1 MAEIKTNV
9 AVYVD
14 YENIHKT
21 LIRTKTNV
29 LREGFFEKLRTW
41 CSNNNKRIVQTQ
53 VYCNFDNEDLYQSHH
68 QTTLQNYGVET
79 IHTSNQG
86 KNYADLKISID
97 VLTSMYSNNN
107 IDEFIIVSND
117 KDMIPLLNSIRA
129 NKRNVYV
136 ITAGEDYN
144 RSICEFA
151 DQHISLEE
159 VCKTEAEHL
168 IIDDLKDK
176 YWRSYCSY
184 IEDKI
189 AKHQEGEEYSHY
201 ALEYNIKKSV
211 SYLKLMS
218 YEIFTIVKEL
228 YEEDKIIFYTYD
240 YKGKDVVA
248 FIPADKKHYFLDNR
262 IIEDK
267 KIITSYS
274 IDEEIEAEYDKYAKC
289 H

>member
-1 MAEIKTNV
+1 MGEVKTNV

-21 LIRTKTNV
+21 LTKNKTNV
-29 LREGFFEKLRTW
+29 LRMGFFERLRAW
-41 CSNNNKRIVQTQ
+41 CAKNDKRIVQTQ

-97 VLTSMYSNNN
+97 VLTSMYSNDN

-151 DQHISLEE
+151 DKHITLEE
-159 VCKTEAEHL
+159 ICETEAEHL

-176 YWRSYCSY
+176 YWKSYCNY
-184 IEDKI
+184 IDEKI
-189 AKHQEGEEYSHY
+189 TKVKNGEAYSHY
-201 ALEYNIKKSV
+201 SLDYNVKNTV
-211 SYLKLMS
+211 GYLKLFS
-218 YEIFTIVKEL
+218 YELYTVVKEL
-228 YEEDKIIFYTYD
+228 YKENKIIFYNYIFR
-240 YKGKDVVA
+240 GSNNIA
-248 FIPADKKHYFLDNR
+248 FIPSDKKQYFLDNS
-262 IIEDK
+262 IISIND
-267 KIITSYS
+267 IIDSYDIDAD
-274 IDEEIEAEYDKYAKC
+274 IDEEYEKFTNF

>member
-1 MAEIKTNV
+1 MENVKTTNV
-9 AVYVD
+9 AVYID

-21 LIRTKTNV
+21 LTKSNTNV
-29 LREGFFEKLRTW
+29 LRKGFFEKLRAW
-41 CSNNNKRIVQTQ
+41 CATNNKRIVQTR
-53 VYCNFDNEDLYQSHH
+53 VYCNFDNDDLYQSHH

-129 NKRNVYV
+129 NKRNVCV

-159 VCKTEAEHL
+159 VCKTEVEHL
-168 IIDDLKDK
+168 IITDLKDRLWK
-176 YWRSYCSY
+176 NLCDHFD
-184 IEDKI
+184 DKI
-189 AKHQEGEEYSHY
+189 KSYQNGESYSDY
-201 ALEYNIKKSV
+201 TFDYNVRNSV
-211 SYLKLMS
+211 TYYKLMV
-218 YEIFTIVKEL
+218 YEMFTLFKEL
-228 YEEDKIIFYTYD
+228 YEENKILFYTYKYSGKSHIAIIPANKKQFFLDSNIIDEKAFIENYDIDKII
-240 YKGKDVVA
+240 
-248 FIPADKKHYFLDNR
+248 I
-262 IIEDK
+262 
-267 KIITSYS
+267 S
-274 IDEEIEAEYDKYAKC
+274 EYQKFCK
-289 H
+289 

>member
-1 MAEIKTNV
+1 MEEVKTNV

-29 LREGFFEKLRTW
+29 LRTGFFEKLRTW
-41 CSNNNKRIVQTQ
+41 CANNNKRIVQTQ

-97 VLTSMYSNNN
+97 VLTSMYSNDN

-129 NKRNVYV
+129 NKRNVCV

-144 RSICEFA
+144 RSICEFS
-151 DQHISLEE
+151 DQHITLEE
-159 VCKTEAEHL
+159 ICETETKHL
-168 IIDDLKDK
+168 IITDLKDK
-176 YWRSYCSY
+176 LWQNYYSY

-189 AKHQEGEEYSHY
+189 GNYANENKYSHY
-201 ALEYNIKKSV
+201 ALDYNTKNSV
-211 SYLKLMS
+211 GYLKLMS
-218 YEIFTIVKEL
+218 YEILTIFKEL
-228 YEEDKIIFYTYD
+228 HDEGKIIFYTYD
-240 YKGKDVVA
+240 YRGEDVVA
-248 FIPADKKHYFLDNR
+248 IIPTDKKNFFLDNS
-262 IIEDK
+262 IITEDK
-267 KIITSYS
+267 LLSDYDIDSKI
-274 IDEEIEAEYDKYAKC
+274 ENEYNKFTK
-289 H
+289 